1 MYSSGRPQPTFS
13 RVDRVFLLEQWDTV
27 SLAGFLPILIDLPN
41 ATSDHA
47 PIKLTLHKMAL
58 PRS

>member
-1 MYSSGRPQPTFS
+1 MYSNGRPPPTFS
-13 RVDRVFLLEQWDTV
+13 RVDRAFLSEQCDTI
-27 SLAGFLPILIDLPN
+27 SLAGFLLILIDLPN